1 MVYFEKKS
9 DLLLRS
15 FQGTIKQLSLSKD
28 YFNICKIKVFGFLD
42 KVNFLLI
49 FKKNKVVICY
59 KGNKKIIKN
68 FPSDENQLLSNLVEE
83 IKLLNTV

>member
-1 MVYFEKKS
+1 MYFEKKS

-42 KVNFLLI
+42 KVNISLI
-49 FKKNKVVICY
+49 FKKNKVIICY
-59 KGNKKIIKN
+59 KRNKKTIKN
-68 FPSDENQLLSNLVEE
+68 IPSNMNQLLDNLVEV
-83 IKLLNTV
+83 IKLLNKT